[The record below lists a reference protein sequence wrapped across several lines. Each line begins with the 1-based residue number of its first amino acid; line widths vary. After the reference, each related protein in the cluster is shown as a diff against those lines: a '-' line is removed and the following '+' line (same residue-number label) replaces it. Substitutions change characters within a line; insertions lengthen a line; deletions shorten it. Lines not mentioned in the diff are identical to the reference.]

1 MSAALQCTFLLLQ
14 KVVFMVAREPAI
26 VASSAFSTVQNRLAF
41 ARLAIQNFFIAPLAF
56 DTSVRFEWGSHQVG
70 FPMHVQFCR

>member
-1 MSAALQCTFLLLQ
+1 MSAALQCTLLLLQ

-26 VASSAFSTVQNRLAF
+26 VAFSTVQNRLAF